1 MPFGWILTGRAL
13 TETLPRDARPGAR
26 IAPLVCLSSPMGHR
40 TKTAATPDQEAALQ
54 LLEGASKVLLTG
66 HERPDGDCLG
76 AQVALSRVLTAMG
89 KSVTRLNPDPP
100 EVRYDFLA
108 EHCPFPAWV
117 PGEALP
123 EHDLCVVLDCS
134 ELTRT
139 GPLFEPLE
147 AAPSSKLVID
157 HHVHEGDAW
166 CDAAFVDETCAATGL
181 LVHRIAKLFEVELDM
196 VAAMGVFTSLVAD
209 TGWFRYGNTD
219 SETLSVA
226 AELVAIGV
234 QPDVLFREIFQ
245 NHPPEHPSR
254 VARMLSRVE
263 YFAEGRLALADLPLS
278 AGDASEPV
286 DTDDVH
292 DLLRSVGRVEVVLLL
307 QEVEPE
313 ITKLS
318 ARSKSGYN
326 VAALARHF
334 GGGGHRRA
342 AGATIRGSLAGARQ
356 QLLEAA
362 LAQFGQGG
370 KQA

>member
-1 MPFGWILTGRAL
+1 
-13 TETLPRDARPGAR
+13 
-26 IAPLVCLSSPMGHR
+26 MGHR
-40 TKTAATPDQEAALQ
+40 TKTAATRAQEAALQ
-54 LLEGASKVLLTG
+54 LLEGANSVLLTG

-76 AQVALSRVLTAMG
+76 AQVALSQVLTALG
-89 KSVTRLNPDPP
+89 KTVTRLNSDPP
-100 EVRYDFLA
+100 EARYNFLA

-117 PGEALP
+117 PGDALP
-123 EHDLCVVLDCS
+123 EHDLCVILDCS

-139 GPLFEPLE
+139 GPLCEHFE
-147 AAPSSKLVID
+147 AASSSKLVID

-166 CDAAFVDETCAATGL
+166 WDEAFVDETCAATGL
-181 LVHRIAKLFEVELDM
+181 LVHRIANLFEIEIDL
-196 VAAMGVFTSLVAD
+196 VAAMGIFTSLVAD

-234 QPDVLFREIFQ
+234 KPDVLFREIFQ
-245 NHPPEHPSR
+245 NHPAEHPSR

-263 YFAEGRLALADLPLS
+263 YFADGRLALADLPLS
-278 AGDASEPV
+278 EGDPSEPV

-292 DLLRSVGRVEVVLLL
+292 DLLRSVGQVEVVLLL

-318 ARSKSGYN
+318 ARSKSGYD
-326 VAALARHF
+326 VAALAQRF

-342 AGATIRGSLAGARQ
+342 AGATMHGSLAGTRQ
-356 QLLEAA
+356 QLLDAA
-362 LAQFGQGG
+362 LAEFERGG
-370 KQA
+370 KA